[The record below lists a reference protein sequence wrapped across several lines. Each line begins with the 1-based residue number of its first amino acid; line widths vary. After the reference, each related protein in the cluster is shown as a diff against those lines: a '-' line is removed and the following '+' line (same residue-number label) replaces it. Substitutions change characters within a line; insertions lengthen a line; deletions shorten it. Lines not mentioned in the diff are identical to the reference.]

1 MRKISKLL
9 VLLLALVMVVS
20 LFAGCGEPADKTD
33 PTKKPNANVGN
44 SNASQNTPNDMFP
57 LDEPITFKMAVRGE
71 KDYQELMEKCEWYKY
86 LCEKTNVFI
95 ECMVLGSNPAGRLNT
110 LLATGSA
117 PDVVLGPITLTSN
130 DIITMG
136 DQGHIIPLNE
146 YLEDKSLM
154 PNYQRLLEAVPQALA
169 KMTAPDGNIWS
180 LAGIAN
186 TPGTSWESPLTVNI
200 DWLKQVPGYEDGKT
214 FPKTVEEFTECLR
227 YFRDHDMNGNGDPTD
242 EIPLL
247 MVSSSHSPADAA
259 ANLQGLMNLWGI
271 GTKDGDN
278 DYYVHIDDE
287 NQVTLAPTT
296 ENYRDCLRWVQKW
309 YDEGLLWEN
318 FFASV
323 SAADFSNVNGNTVAK
338 WGFFNGA
345 AWHNNGD
352 LPNRNQPWRDAQTL
366 VDPFDTGYD
375 VHYYINPAQYGNL
388 NNFTIF
394 STCEEPEILLAWY
407 DQFMSL
413 EGTLAVTRGMSNE
426 WERYEDAED
435 YRAYF
440 EAYPTWYKDE
450 NGNYVYP
457 HLELDYKDMKEFNAD
472 LNDKHL
478 EEHPT
483 WSSIF
488 NLNSVFRGVTPNE
501 FLTEYPDHEASET
514 RVLGKWI
521 EDHPEYFDY
530 NVWPRPYAT
539 VEEAEELVML
549 WPSVKRVIAD
559 WEVLFIKGEK
569 DLDADWEDFQQDMI
583 DAGSEDMIEYLQA
596 MWDRVQ
602 ENS

>member
-9 VLLLALVMVVS
+9 ALLLALVMVVS
-20 LFAGCGEPADKTD
+20 LFAGCGENENPD
-33 PTKKPNANVGN
+33 PTKKPNNNV
-44 SNASQNTPNDMFP
+44 SNNDPSTPKVEFP
-57 LDEPITFKMAVRGE
+57 LEDPITFKMGVRGE

-95 ECMVLGSNPAGRLNT
+95 ECVVLGSDATGRLNT

-146 YLEDKSLM
+146 YVEDKTLM
-154 PNYQRLLEAVPQALA
+154 PNYQRLLEAVPEALT
-169 KMTAPDGNIWS
+169 KMVAPDGNIWS
-180 LAGIAN
+180 LAGISN
-186 TPGTSWESPLTVNI
+186 TPATSWESPLSVNI

-214 FPKTVEEFTECLR
+214 FPKTVEEFTDVLR

-242 EIPLL
+242 EIPFL
-247 MVSSSHSPADAA
+247 MVSSSRAPADAA

-271 GTKDGDN
+271 STKDGDN
-278 DYYVHIDDE
+278 DYYVHIDEDD
-287 NQVTLAPTT
+287 NVTLAPTT

-323 SAADFSNVNGNTVAK
+323 SSAEFSNVSGNTVAK

-345 AWHNNGD
+345 NWFNNGPL
-352 LPNRNQPWRDAQTL
+352 LPDRTTPWRDAQTL

-375 VHYYINPAQYGNL
+375 VTYYVNPAQTGNL
-388 NNFTIF
+388 NNFTVF
-394 STCEEPEILLAWY
+394 STCENPEILLAWY
-407 DQFMSL
+407 DQFLSL
-413 EGTLAVTRGMSNE
+413 EGTLAVTNGMSNE
-426 WERYEDAED
+426 WERYADAED
-435 YRAYF
+435 YRAYY
-440 EAYPTWYKDE
+440 EAYPTWHKDE
-450 NGNYVYP
+450 NGKYVYP
-457 HLELDYKDMKEFNAD
+457 SLDLDYKDMKQWDAD
-472 LNDKHL
+472 LYDRLL

-483 WSSIF
+483 WGQIF
-488 NLNSVFRGVTPNE
+488 NLNAVFKGVTPDE
-501 FLTEYPDHEASET
+501 YLTDWSDHEYSET
-514 RVLGKWI
+514 RVLGKWM
-521 EDHPEYFDY
+521 EDHPEYFDH
-530 NVWPRPYAT
+530 NTWPRPYAT

-549 WPSVKRVIAD
+549 WPSVKRVIGD
-559 WEVLFIKGEK
+559 WEVEFIKGEK
-569 DLDADWEDFQQDMI
+569 SLDDDWEDYQQDLI

-596 MWDRVQ
+596 MWDRCN
-602 ENS
+602 E